1 MCTHADNGTVLVI
14 GWQLCSPFCK
24 AMDKVVWMTRV
35 ACSHAH
41 TQTADII
48 AAKLEGRVE
57 VVKDPRLRER
67 VGYCV
72 LACM

>member
-1 MCTHADNGTVLVI
+1 M
-14 GWQLCSPFCK
+14 
-24 AMDKVVWMTRV
+24 WMTRV

-48 AAKLEGRVE
+48 AAQLDKRVE
-57 VVKDPRLRER
+57 VVEDPRLRER

>member
-1 MCTHADNGTVLVI
+1 MHTHTH
-14 GWQLCSPFCK
+14 
-24 AMDKVVWMTRV
+24 T
-35 ACSHAH
+35 H

-48 AAKLEGRVE
+48 ATELNRRVE

-72 LACM
+72 FACI